1 MTLKPGKLVLV
12 CCWQIVF
19 YGTLTFLAVL
29 QAKTSLLVPDGCF
42 SMMSTKWTALEDR
55 DCVSVWSKGQACLL
69 TIKRCSGSLKFGVP
83 VCKCGCYF
91 LSPWTFY
98 IILWKR
104 NKQKK
109 TQNQRNKSPHCLS
122 WLLLIP
128 WVPKSFLWPRRF
140 VSSATI
146 CRTLIGYQSSL
157 QDFIVFVL
165 ALNEYNRFDL
175 YIYIYTHIHIY
186 IIHRILLIRK

>member
-1 MTLKPGKLVLV
+1 MFSVSLHRAMTLRPGKLVLV

-69 TIKRCSGSLKFGVP
+69 TIKRCSGSPKFGVP

-104 NKQKK
+104 NKQTNKK
-109 TQNQRNKSPHCLS
+109 NPKPKKQKPPLSLLAIANTMSPQVLSLTQE
-122 WLLLIP
+122 
-128 WVPKSFLWPRRF
+128 
-140 VSSATI
+140 I
-146 CRTLIGYQSSL
+146 C
-157 QDFIVFVL
+157 VFCHHL
-165 ALNEYNRFDL
+165 
-175 YIYIYTHIHIY
+175 
-186 IIHRILLIRK
+186 